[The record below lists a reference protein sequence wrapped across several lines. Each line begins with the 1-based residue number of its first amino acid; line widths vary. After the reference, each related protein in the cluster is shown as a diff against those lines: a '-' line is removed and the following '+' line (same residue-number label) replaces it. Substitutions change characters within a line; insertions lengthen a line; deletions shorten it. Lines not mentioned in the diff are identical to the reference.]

1 MPAAITRLR
10 RLQQQLAAIPTA
22 AVQETAIVPNA
33 PRPVR
38 EDAELSADEI
48 AQFMER
54 GFVAL
59 PGIMPDDLR
68 LATCDAV
75 DQLQSGVEKKVS
87 STCQAIC
94 GCLRFLGLF
103 RQPVSVGAA
112 VHRRVRR
119 ARQAVLVAAG
129 GVRFTGNPPACA
141 WVVSDRHRAWV
152 VSDRARA
159 IVGTRYG
166 N

>member
-75 DQLQSGVEKKVS
+75 DQLQ
-87 STCQAIC
+87 
-94 GCLRFLGLF
+94 
-103 RQPVSVGAA
+103 
-112 VHRRVRR
+112 
-119 ARQAVLVAAG
+119 G
-129 GVRFTGNPPACA
+129 GVSCAMFRLYYSSFALSLTHPPF
-141 WVVSDRHRAWV
+141 SL
-152 VSDRARA
+152 
-159 IVGTRYG
+159 
-166 N
+166 